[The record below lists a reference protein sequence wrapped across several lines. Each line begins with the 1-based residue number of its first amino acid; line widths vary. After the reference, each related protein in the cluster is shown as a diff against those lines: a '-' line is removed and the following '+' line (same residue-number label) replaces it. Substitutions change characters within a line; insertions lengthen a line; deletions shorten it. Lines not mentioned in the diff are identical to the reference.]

1 MKRDLFPTRRQAEA
15 RAKKLKKFGCEGIH
29 SHKIDGEF
37 KYMPCDSHEEYEKA
51 IKKTVK
57 KKEKNKEEKKE
68 EIDEFID
75 FDGTMTNSKIPILDP
90 HLHPKK
96 TTDQTVAMT
105 RITQDPLLRGYRVYY
120 GESTVK
126 EEDMSDAFGYKET
139 LFMGAEDTIKYLE
152 KKLGLPPENAEMRAD
167 EFGKSEERDEK
178 SEFKDEKGFVGRPI
192 LKEKM
197 FTKEDIIKMSE
208 DLLINKSEDNDIQKK
223 DFNASDILMKNI
235 KVLKA
240 QAEAEGV
247 SSSQLVKMLKGE

>member
-1 MKRDLFPTRRQAEA
+1 MKRDLFPTRRQADKRSKE
-15 RAKKLKKFGCEGIH
+15 LKKFGCEGIH

-51 IKKTVK
+51 IKNTVK
-57 KKEKNKEEKKE
+57 KKGKKKE

-120 GESTVK
+120 GESTMK
-126 EEDMSDAFGYKET
+126 EEDMSDAFGYEET
-139 LFMGAEDTIKYLE
+139 QFMDAEGTKKYLE
-152 KKLGLPPENAEMRAD
+152 KKLGLDVDSAEMRAD

-208 DLLINKSEDNDIQKK
+208 DLLVNKGSDNDLQDK
-223 DFNASDILMKNI
+223 DFKASEILMRNI
-235 KVLKA
+235 KV
-240 QAEAEGV
+240 
-247 SSSQLVKMLKGE
+247 

>member
-1 MKRDLFPTRRQAEA
+1 MKRDLFPTRRQADKRSKE
-15 RAKKLKKFGCEGIH
+15 LEKFGCKGIH

-37 KYMPCDSHEEYEKA
+37 KYMPCDSHEEYKKA
-51 IKKTVK
+51 IKNTVK
-57 KKEKNKEEKKE
+57 KKGKKKE

-139 LFMGAEDTIKYLE
+139 QFMDAEDTIKYL
-152 KKLGLPPENAEMRAD
+152 KKELGLEPENAEMRAD
-167 EFGKSEERDEK
+167 EFGKSEVRDEK
-178 SEFKDEKGFVGRPI
+178 SKFKNKKGFVGRPI
-192 LKEKM
+192 L
-197 FTKEDIIKMSE
+197 
-208 DLLINKSEDNDIQKK
+208 
-223 DFNASDILMKNI
+223 
-235 KVLKA
+235 
-240 QAEAEGV
+240 
-247 SSSQLVKMLKGE
+247 